1 MCIAVVQYKL
11 GDKVCLSNPAAPR
24 QKVAVGKISGL
35 PGVHKFHFRDIP
47 PTWFK
52 VDILE
57 IMIPEVPL
65 MYPMDEE
72 GFSKMAHVK
81 GTCTLWEQ
89 RVLKL
94 V

>member
-1 MCIAVVQYKL
+1 VQYKQ
-11 GDKVCLSNPAAPR
+11 GEKVFLTNPAAPR
-24 QKVAVGKISGL
+24 FKVAVGKISGL

-57 IMIPEVPL
+57 IMLPEVPL

-72 GFSKMAHVK
+72 GFSVVKDVK
-81 GTCTLWEQ
+81 GTCTIWDQ
-89 RVLKL
+89 KYLKL
-94 V
+94 TL